1 MNIPADIALRGG
13 IFLGV
18 LLALVFLE
26 AVIGGPNPPAM
37 RGRRW
42 PANVGLILVGT
53 LLARLALPV
62 GVVGVAAWS
71 QARGVGLLNQFDLPA
86 SLGFALALVL
96 LDLAIYWQHRLLHA
110 WPLLWR
116 LHRAHHLDVTLDATS
131 ALRFHPLEILLSL
144 AFKVALVVALGVT
157 PLAAMVF
164 EVLLSSFALVTHA
177 NNRHVSIHLRDRFP
191 FPYEVDHGRKFLDW
205 IVQQASPTVWAI
217 EVNGETAG
225 GIGVELH
232 QDVERVSAEI
242 GYWLGEA
249 AWGRGIVTEAL
260 QAVTAEVFRRFDLT
274 RIYALPFAD
283 HRASVRVL
291 EKAGYTLEGHLRQ
304 SAIKDGVIRD
314 QLLYAAYK

>member
-1 MNIPADIALRGG
+1 MR
-13 IFLGV
+13 
-18 LLALVFLE
+18 LE
-26 AVIGGPNPPAM
+26 LSQCTV
-37 RGRRW
+37 RRW
-42 PANVGLILVGT
+42 
-53 LLARLALPV
+53 
-62 GVVGVAAWS
+62 AAT
-71 QARGVGLLNQFDLPA
+71 DL
-86 SLGFALALVL
+86 
-96 LDLAIYWQHRLLHA
+96 
-110 WPLLWR
+110 
-116 LHRAHHLDVTLDATS
+116 T
-131 ALRFHPLEILLSL
+131 
-144 AFKVALVVALGVT
+144 
-157 PLAAMVF
+157 
-164 EVLLSSFALVTHA
+164 ALVTHP
-177 NNRHVSIHLRDRFP
+177 NKRHVSIHLRDRFP

-260 QAVTAEVFRRFDLT
+260 QAVTAEVFRRFELT

-283 HRASVRVL
+283 NRASVRVL